1 MILEFHLCG
10 PKGDGQR
17 QELDHGLR
25 LLQLDNEF
33 LIQAMLRDGRRVP
46 DLVDDLGL
54 RYRPPSPAEAATE
67 RERFYGLRDM
77 VRVGE
82 FSCQDASGWEA
93 AVLTIKYRQPSSAF
107 VEEIRPDG
115 LWHAVYE
122 TPRGV
127 IDPVARFLAKEGR
140 GGYVWEAS
148 AL

>member
-1 MILEFHLCG
+1 MILELHLCG

-17 QELDHGLR
+17 QELDGALR

-46 DLVDDLGL
+46 DFVEDLGL

-67 RERFYGLRDM
+67 HERFYGLRKM
-77 VRVGE
+77 VHAGE

-93 AVLTIKYRQPSSAF
+93 AVLSVKYREPSRAF
-107 VEEIRPDG
+107 HEEVRPDG

-122 TPRGV
+122 TPRGI
-127 IDPVARFLAKEGR
+127 IDPVARFLARGGR
-140 GGYVWEAS
+140 GNTVWEAS
-148 AL
+148 LS